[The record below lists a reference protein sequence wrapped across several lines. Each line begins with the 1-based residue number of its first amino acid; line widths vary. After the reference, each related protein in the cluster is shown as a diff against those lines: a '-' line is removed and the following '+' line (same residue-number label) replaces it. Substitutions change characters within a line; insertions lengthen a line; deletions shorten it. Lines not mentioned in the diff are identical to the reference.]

1 MSSNNTVSTAS
12 NNTAAASNN
21 APTPAPAPAPANNNA
36 TLNNANTPATATASA
51 PAPTS
56 EPANNTKVSQMVNKG
71 KEIVKNNSTII
82 ITVVV
87 IYLVIMTAYFLSKTY
102 RVRNTYEKLNK
113 YENYLM
119 LTDKFLKEKN
129 RGELPLKEFMVAS
142 SYRGYM
148 GKYQILEYCSI
159 KLLKKTIQSGAR
171 FLYMDIFNDTL
182 DEFASPIISSGIE
195 RGNWKLTFNTET
207 FEDVCKTIKDTAFN
221 AGHVDN
227 PDDPLFLAINLKVN
241 KNAVCLNKIKKLLY
255 KYFRRELLG
264 PEFSYMRGDLPNTPM
279 KKLRRKVVIFAS
291 GGAEGSTFEELIN
304 YSWDNDE
311 NNFRKISYRSLD
323 KKLSSVDTIKLNPQD
338 VREYNK
344 TGFTLI
350 VPEENGFFTR
360 NYDPTPYLKTGCQ
373 FICMNYQKV
382 DNYMSKYVTSYRYS
396 SFKKTDKR
404 S

>member
-21 APTPAPAPAPANNNA
+21 VAAPANNNA
-36 TLNNANTPATATASA
+36 TLNNANTPASASA
-51 PAPTS
+51 PTS
-56 EPANNTKVSQMVNKG
+56 GPSNNTKVSQMVNKG
-71 KEIVKNNSTII
+71 KEIVKNNSIII

-87 IYLVIMTAYFLSKTY
+87 IYLIIMTAYFLSKTY

-129 RGELPLKEFMVAS
+129 RGDLPLKEFMVAS

-227 PDDPLFLAINLKVN
+227 PDDPIFLAINLKVN

>member
-12 NNTAAASNN
+12 NNTAANN
-21 APTPAPAPAPANNNA
+21 VTTGANNLPGSPNNNA
-36 TLNNANTPATATASA
+36 SFNNSNTPAAA
-51 PAPTS
+51 PAASVPGAS
-56 EPANNTKVSQMVNKG
+56 KNTKVSEMVNKG
-71 KEIVKNNSTII
+71 KEMVKNNSTII

-102 RVRNTYEKLNK
+102 RVRNTYEKLFK

-129 RGELPLKEFMVAS
+129 RGEIPLKEFMVAS

-171 FLYMDIFNDTL
+171 FLYMDVFNDSL
-182 DEFASPIISSGIE
+182 DEFASPVISSGIE

-207 FEDVCKTIKDTAFN
+207 FEDVCKTLKETAFN
-221 AGHVDN
+221 PGHVDN

-241 KNAVCLNKIKKLLY
+241 KNAVCLNKIKRLLY

-264 PEFSYMRGDLPNTPM
+264 PEFSYMRGDIPNTPM
-279 KKLRRKVVIFAS
+279 KKLMKKLVIFAS

-344 TGFTLI
+344 TGLTLI

-373 FICMNYQKV
+373 FICMNYQNV
-382 DNYMSKYVTSYRYS
+382 DSYMSKYVTSYRYS
-396 SFKKTDKR
+396 SFKQTDKR